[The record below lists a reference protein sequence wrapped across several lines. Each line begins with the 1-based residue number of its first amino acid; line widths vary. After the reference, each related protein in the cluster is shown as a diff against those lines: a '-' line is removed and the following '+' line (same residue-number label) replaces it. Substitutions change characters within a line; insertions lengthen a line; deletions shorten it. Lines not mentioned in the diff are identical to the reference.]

1 MLFEGARFGRVLLAS
16 GSPRLFSLQ
25 KLMRGEFNL
34 FMSPFRRPVMAGD
47 DPRSM
52 QAPEVAVDE
61 CVSRLRLFRRAF
73 GKPQMPLAVIVP

>member
-1 MLFEGARFGRVLLAS
+1 MADSPSGALVVEVLEQLVGR
-16 GSPRLFSLQ
+16 
-25 KLMRGEFNL
+25 KLDFLVIPLCG
-34 FMSPFRRPVMAGD
+34 PVMAGD